1 MEVSVNRE
9 VPLFG
14 VLRGVTPEQEEKR
27 YHDFIL
33 SSEAVDR
40 HNTVFR
46 TEGWEL
52 DNYNNTNPVVS
63 YVHEDNNA
71 DPDLIIGTSRVF
83 IEDGKVIGRLFYE
96 PEDINPMAEKI
107 RKKVNHGTLR
117 MASIAAIPKKGHFGK
132 EENGEKRDVLYF
144 DKQEL
149 LAWSIV
155 PVGSNREAL
164 KRSATAFEE
173 IKKEFSCDV
182 PNFIKGGIVHGKSV
196 LEGVLERTIQRNK
209 IRNIEVTTEPEPEK
223 KLLSIREAQL
233 IINNH

>member
-1 MEVSVNRE
+1 MEVADNLLNRSM
-9 VPLFG
+9 PLLG
-14 VLRGVTPEQEEKR
+14 TLRAVTDEAQEQR

-40 HNTVFR
+40 HGTVFR

-52 DNYNNTNPVVS
+52 DNYNQTNPVVS
-63 YVHEDNNA
+63 YVHEDNNP
-71 DPDLIIGTSRVF
+71 DPDLVIGTSRVF
-83 IEDGKVIGRLFYE
+83 IENNQVIGRLFYE
-96 PEDINPMAEKI
+96 PEEINPMAEKI

-117 MASIAAIPKKGHFGK
+117 MASISAIPKKGHFGK
-132 EENGEKRDVLYF
+132 EENGEQRGVLYF

-164 KRSATAFEE
+164 KRNAEVITAF
-173 IKKEFSCDV
+173 KNEFTRQLPTHPETVD
-182 PNFIKGGIVHGKSV
+182 PN
-196 LEGVLERTIQRNK
+196 N
-209 IRNIEVTTEPEPEK
+209 NK

-233 IINNH
+233 IINKNVQ